1 MFYQKTH
8 PPNRISE
15 MAAND
20 TLDDIK
26 SKGILWGFGV
36 LSLVIAVILL
46 ILGAWWGSEPG
57 QFNIQDEARKRVEES
72 KLETGHHGQEAT
84 HEPVANTPEEEIE
97 VSEMPIGYTYTNTL
111 AHIAE
116 VLLHKSGGYIT
127 NDVAPPG
134 VFLDNISNWEY
145 GALVMLRDATTA
157 LRNHFAR
164 DQSQSAEDPDLAI
177 AEPYFYYEHNS
188 WALPSTEAEY
198 QKGIDALHKYMS
210 RLQKYGGPIKKAQF
224 YSRADNLWQ
233 YTEVVIKRLGGLSTR
248 LTANSAGGN
257 YGPGLTVIEKQ
268 AADEKGTPVTKVSWL
283 EIDDIFYEARGASW
297 ALLHILRAIKHD
309 FADILLDKRAM
320 RTVDIMIKAM
330 ENALTP
336 ILSPMI
342 LDGSGYG
349 LFANYSLTMANYI
362 SRANA
367 AALDLRD
374 IMNRG

>member
-1 MFYQKTH
+1 
-8 PPNRISE
+8 
-15 MAAND
+15 MAENE

-26 SKGILWGFGV
+26 SKGILWVFGV
-36 LSLVIAVILL
+36 FSFIVLVILI

-57 QFNIQDEARKRVEES
+57 QFNIMDEAEKRAKE
-72 KLETGHHGQEAT
+72 T
-84 HEPVANTPEEEIE
+84 HETENLPV
-97 VSEMPIGYTYTNTL
+97 GYVYTNTL

-116 VLLHKSGGYIT
+116 VLLHKPGGYIT
-127 NDVAPPG
+127 NDVGPPG
-134 VFLDNISNWEY
+134 VFLDNVPNWEY
-145 GALVMLRDATTA
+145 GALVMLRDASSA

-177 AEPYFYYEHNS
+177 AEPYFYFENDS

-198 QKGIDALHKYMS
+198 QKGVEALHKYMT
-210 RLQKYGGPIKKAQF
+210 RLQHYGGNVKQAQF

-248 LTANSAGGN
+248 LTANSSGSN
-257 YGPGLTVIEKQ
+257 FGPGLTELEKEQAEKQ
-268 AADEKGTPVTKVSWL
+268 GTPVAKVTWL
-283 EIDDIFYEARGASW
+283 EIDDVFYEARGASW

-309 FADILLDKRAM
+309 FKDILLDKRAM
-320 RTVDIMIKAM
+320 RTVDIMIKSL
-330 ENALTP
+330 ENALEP

-342 LDGSGYG
+342 LNGDGYG

-362 SRANA
+362 ARCNA

>member
-1 MFYQKTH
+1 
-8 PPNRISE
+8 
-15 MAAND
+15 MAASD
-20 TLDDIK
+20 TMDDVK
-26 SKGILWGFGV
+26 SKGILWGFGMLTLVVVIV
-36 LSLVIAVILL
+36 LV

-57 QFNIQDEARKRVEES
+57 QFNILEEAHKRSEESKAETGQGGHSSAPTEVAHKTLDEARKPVEE
-72 KLETGHHGQEAT
+72 LD
-84 HEPVANTPEEEIE
+84 I
-97 VSEMPIGYTYTNTL
+97 SEMPIGYVYTNSL

-198 QKGIDALHKYMS
+198 QKGIESLHKYMS

-257 YGPGLTVIEKQ
+257 YGPGLSDIEKL
-268 AADEKGTPVTKVSWL
+268 AADEKGTPITKVSWL